1 MDVLFLDANVLFSA
15 AYSPDSP
22 LQVFWRLDE
31 VELVTSTYAAEE
43 ARRNLSDGERRT
55 RLASLLEKVRIA
67 GETALV
73 LLPPDV
79 VLPEKDRPILMGAV
93 AAGATHL
100 ITGDRKHFGA
110 LYGRV
115 VAGVMV
121 VPPSQYLTRPP
132 EW

>member
-1 MDVLFLDANVLFSA
+1 VDVLFLDANVLFSA

-22 LQVFWRLDE
+22 LQVFWRLDD
-31 VELVTSTYAAEE
+31 VQLITSAYAAEE
-43 ARRNLSDGERRT
+43 ARRNLSDAKRT
-55 RLASLLEKVRIA
+55 HLSSLLAKVRIA

-79 VLPEKDRPILMGAV
+79 VLPEKDRPILAGAV

-110 LYGRV
+110 LYGRS

-121 VPPSQYLTRPP
+121 VPPSQYLALRADR
-132 EW
+132 